1 MADTKSA
8 FITGA
13 ASGIGLATARRLAS
27 DGWFLGLY
35 DLDEAAIDRLLA
47 SGEFPTA
54 CGGTCDVTCYDS
66 VKQALTQFAETSGGR
81 MDLLVNNA
89 GVLTAGHFESIDPA
103 AHEAMIA
110 VNVQG
115 LTNVA
120 QLAFP
125 LLRETPRS
133 TMVNLCSV
141 SSIHG
146 VPLLAVYSASK
157 FYVDGLTQALA
168 IEWAG
173 HGIRVLSI
181 KPPFV
186 RTSMIDGM
194 PAQLMKTLTVDLGP
208 EQVAEAIVQALEGS
222 GYSYLLGWKARILGF
237 LDKALPGPLRRWVVR
252 KVTGY

>member
-1 MADTKSA
+1 MKSA
-8 FITGA
+8 LITGA

-27 DGWFLGLY
+27 DGWFVGLY
-35 DLDEAAIDRLLA
+35 DLDGAAIDGLLA
-47 SGEFPTA
+47 RPEFPAA
-54 CGGTCDVTCYDS
+54 CGGPCDVTRYDS
-66 VKQALTQFAETSGGR
+66 VRQAMAQFAEATGGR

-89 GVLTAGHFESIDPA
+89 GVLTAGHFESIDRA

-110 VNVQG
+110 VNAQG

-120 QLAFP
+120 QLAFS
-125 LLRETPRS
+125 LLRDTPHS
-133 TMVNLCSV
+133 TLVNLCSV

-157 FYVDGLTQALA
+157 SYVEGLSQALA
-168 IEWAG
+168 IEWAE

-186 RTSMIDGM
+186 RTAMIDGM
-194 PAQLMKTLTVDLGP
+194 PAQLTKTLTVDLDP
-208 EQVAEAIVQALEGS
+208 QQVAEAIVRALEGS
-222 GYSYLLGWKARILGF
+222 GHTYLVGWKARTLGF
-237 LDKALPGPLRRWVVR
+237 LDKVLPDPVRRWVVR

>member
-1 MADTKSA
+1 
-8 FITGA
+8 
-13 ASGIGLATARRLAS
+13 
-27 DGWFLGLY
+27 
-35 DLDEAAIDRLLA
+35 
-47 SGEFPTA
+47 
-54 CGGTCDVTCYDS
+54 
-66 VKQALTQFAETSGGR
+66 
-81 MDLLVNNA
+81 
-89 GVLTAGHFESIDPA
+89 
-103 AHEAMIA
+103 MIA

-125 LLRETPRS
+125 LLRDTPRS

-141 SSIHG
+141 TSIHG

-173 HGIRVLSI
+173 HGIRVFSV

-186 RTSMIDGM
+186 RTAMIDGI
-194 PAQLMKTLTVDLGP
+194 PAQLTKTLTVDLDP
-208 EQVAEAIVQALEGS
+208 EQVAEAIGHALEGS
-222 GYSYLLGWKARILGF
+222 DYSYLLGWKARTLGF
-237 LDKALPGPLRRWVVR
+237 FGKVLPGSLRRWVVR

>member
-1 MADTKSA
+1 MA
-8 FITGA
+8 
-13 ASGIGLATARRLAS
+13 
-27 DGWFLGLY
+27 
-35 DLDEAAIDRLLA
+35 
-47 SGEFPTA
+47 
-54 CGGTCDVTCYDS
+54 
-66 VKQALTQFAETSGGR
+66 QFAAALGGR

-89 GVLTAGHFESIDPA
+89 GVLTAGHFESIEPA

-125 LLRETPRS
+125 LLQDTPGS
-133 TMVNLCSV
+133 TLVNLCSV

-146 VPLLAVYSASK
+146 VPLLAVYSARK

-173 HGIRVLSI
+173 HGIRVMSI

-186 RTSMIDGM
+186 RTALIDDM
-194 PAQLMKTLTVDLGP
+194 PAQLTKTLTVDLDP
-208 EQVAEAIVQALEGS
+208 EQVAEAIVHALEGS
-222 GYSYLLGWKARILGF
+222 GHSYLLGWKARTLG
-237 LDKALPGPLRRWVVR
+237 LLGKVLPDPLRRWVVR

>member
-1 MADTKSA
+1 MKSA

-27 DGWFLGLY
+27 DGWFVGLY
-35 DLDEAAIDRLLA
+35 DINREAVDELLS
-47 SGEFPTA
+47 SGEFPAA
-54 CGGTCDVTCYDS
+54 CGGSCDVTRHDS
-66 VKQALTQFAETSGGR
+66 VQEAIAHFAGASGGR

-89 GVLTAGHFESIDPA
+89 GVLTAGHFESVDPRS
-103 AHEAMIA
+103 HEAMIR

-115 LTNVA
+115 LTTVA
-120 QLAFP
+120 QLGFP
-125 LLRETPRS
+125 LLKQTPGS
-133 TMVNLCSV
+133 TLVNICSV

-157 FYVDGLTQALA
+157 FYVDGLTQALS

-186 RTSMIDGM
+186 RTALIRGI
-194 PAQLMKTLTVDLGP
+194 PERLTKTLTVDLAP
-208 EQVAEAIVQALEGS
+208 EQVADAIVRALAGS
-222 GYSYLLGWKARILGF
+222 RDSYLLGWKARTLGF
-237 LDKALPGPLRRWVVR
+237 LGKVLPASLGRWLVR
-252 KVTGY
+252 KITGY